1 MNPGSVR
8 IDGTDFMPLS
18 CCLQKQP
25 HRFDLFRWLFA
36 SLLMTG
42 LVVSLE
48 ASGMDATT
56 DLHDLKRRL
65 ILLVP
70 INQASWA
77 LATVLALSIAGSVL
91 GLPVTLMIALS
102 AMLFGTIPGIL
113 YSFSGCIVG
122 AMLAY
127 IVGYWLDLERKLTT
141 TKSLRPLYEKL
152 GKGGLLTIILLR
164 LFPLLPFTL
173 VNLAAGAIRVRWRDY
188 IMGTA
193 IGMMPGIVLI
203 SFLMGRLSHV
213 DSVVIERHADTVVIL
228 LLCVTLITWIGPLL
242 ARRFVVSVVDDS
254 IYVPRPISCSPPP

>member
-1 MNPGSVR
+1 MTPGSSR
-8 IDGTDFMPLS
+8 IDGTDFMSLS
-18 CCLQKQP
+18 GCQQTQP
-25 HRFDLFRWLFA
+25 HRFVLFRWLFA
-36 SLLMTG
+36 SLLLTG
-42 LVVSLE
+42 LAASFV

-56 DLHDLKRRL
+56 DLHELKRRL

-77 LATVLALSIAGSVL
+77 LATLLALSIAGSVL

-141 TKSLRPLYEKL
+141 AKPLRPLYEKL
-152 GKGGLLTIILLR
+152 EKGGLLTLILLR

-188 IMGTA
+188 IIGTA

-203 SFLMGRLSHV
+203 SLLMGRFSHV
-213 DSVVIERHADTVVIL
+213 DSVVMERHADTAVLL
-228 LLCVTLITWIGPLL
+228 LLCVMLISWIGPLL

-254 IYVPRPISCSPPP
+254 IHVPRPISHPPPP